1 MEITGDIL
9 ANGENYDGKILQAF
23 SRFIMQDDI
32 LLATM
37 TVKECLEFTIDMR
50 SNGTETEKEQELK

>member
-1 MEITGDIL
+1 VTGDIY
-9 ANGENYDGKILQAF
+9 ANGEDYDGKILQAF

-37 TVKECLEFTIDMR
+37 TVKECLEFTVDMR
-50 SNGTETEKEQELK
+50 SDGS